1 MSRQR
6 KRHLERQ
13 PLEESVRIALT
24 DFIAAAGT
32 VDVQRMSYTW
42 RSDDLLV
49 SILLKQP
56 IGGSTL
62 SLLRTEVGRKMRGVI
77 TANQPLQDWLV
88 VFEHASETIARLAAH
103 DKLEQTSDE

>member
-1 MSRQR
+1 M
-6 KRHLERQ
+6 
-13 PLEESVRIALT
+13 EEAVRIALS

-62 SLLRTEVGRKMRGVI
+62 SLLRAEVGRKMSSTI
-77 TANQPLQDWLV
+77 TADQPLQDWLV
-88 VFEHASETIARLAAH
+88 VFEHAGETIARLTPY
-103 DKLEQTSDE
+103 DRFEQGSDAS